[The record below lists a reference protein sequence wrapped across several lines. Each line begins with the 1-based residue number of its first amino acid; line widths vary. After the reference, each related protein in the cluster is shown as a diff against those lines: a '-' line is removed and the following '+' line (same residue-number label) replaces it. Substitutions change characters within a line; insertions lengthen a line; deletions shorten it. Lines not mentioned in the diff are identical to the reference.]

1 MFLLPEGNSAMT
13 SVVIPAHDEGKVIR
27 QSLANLQRDA
37 GEVDI
42 TVIPNGCSDD
52 TAHVAQ
58 AAGVKVV
65 EISTPSKAAALNAGD
80 AIAEGFPRVYLD
92 ADITVPAGGLKRM
105 ACVFGRPDS
114 PLAAVPARQLDLVGR
129 PLAVRAYF
137 AINSRLP
144 AIQSGLLGRG
154 MIMLSEEGRSRF
166 AEFPL
171 MMADDLFVDSL
182 FSETEKCTVESVVV
196 TVATPRRTRDLVR
209 RLIRV
214 RRGNAAM
221 RAAGHEGLLS
231 ADVRPASRLSWLR
244 DVVAPHP
251 WLIPAALVYL
261 SLTTWAALWAKA
273 TPHSQEWGKD
283 ESSRDG
289 SDRSETRARGSCAS

>member
-1 MFLLPEGNSAMT
+1 MFLLPQGNGAMT
-13 SVVIPAHDEGKVIR
+13 SVVVPAHDEGKVIG
-27 QSLANLQRDA
+27 QSLANLQYDA
-37 GEVDI
+37 GDVDI

-52 TAHVAQ
+52 TAQVAL

-80 AIAEGFPRVYLD
+80 AIAEGFPRAYLD
-92 ADITVPAGGLKRM
+92 ADIRVPPGGLRRM
-105 ACVFGRPDS
+105 VAVFGRPDS
-114 PLAAVPARQLDLVGR
+114 PLAAVPARQLDLSDR

-144 AIQSGLLGRG
+144 AIQTGLLGRG

-171 MMADDLFVDSL
+171 MMADDLFLDSL
-182 FSETEKCTVESVVV
+182 FSDTEKRTVESVVV

-209 RLIRV
+209 RLTRV
-214 RRGNAAM
+214 RRGNAAL
-221 RAAGHEGLLS
+221 RAACGEGMLS
-231 ADVRPASRLSWLR
+231 GEIRPASRFSWLR

-251 WLIPAALVYL
+251 RLLPAALLYVL
-261 SLTTWAALWAKA
+261 LTTWAALWAKA
-273 TPHSQEWGKD
+273 TPNSQEWGMD
-283 ESSRDG
+283 ESSRGG
-289 SDRSETRARGSCAS
+289 SDPSETRAPGS

>member
-1 MFLLPEGNSAMT
+1 MT
-13 SVVIPAHDEGKVIR
+13 SIVIPAHNEGKVIAK
-27 QSLANLQRDA
+27 SLANLQRDA
-37 GEVDI
+37 DELDI
-42 TVIPNGCSDD
+42 IVVPNGCSDD
-52 TAHVAQ
+52 TAHVAR
-58 AAGVKVV
+58 AARVKVV
-65 EISTPSKAAALNAGD
+65 EITTPSKAAALNAGD
-80 AIAEGFPRVYLD
+80 SIAEGFPRVYLD
-92 ADITVPAGGLKRM
+92 ADITLPPGGLKRM
-105 ACVFGRPDS
+105 VSVFGRPDS
-114 PLAAVPARQLDLVGR
+114 PLAAVPARQLDLDGR

-154 MIMLSEEGRSRF
+154 MIMLSAEGRSRF

-171 MMADDLFVDSL
+171 MMADDLFLDSL
-182 FSETEKCTVESVVV
+182 FSDTEKRTVESVVV

-209 RLIRV
+209 RLTRV
-214 RRGNAAM
+214 RRGNAAL
-221 RAAGHEGLLS
+221 RTAGREGLLS

-244 DVVAPHP
+244 DVAAPHP

-283 ESSRDG
+283 ESSRGGSDLSDTRADG
-289 SDRSETRARGSCAS
+289 S

>member
-1 MFLLPEGNSAMT
+1 MT
-13 SVVIPAHDEGKVIR
+13 SVVIPAHDEGKVIG
-27 QSLANLQRDA
+27 QNLANLQRDA
-37 GEVDI
+37 DEVDI

-52 TAHVAQ
+52 TAQVAR
-58 AAGVKVV
+58 AAGVRVL

-80 AIAEGFPRVYLD
+80 AIAAGFPRAYLD
-92 ADITVPAGGLKRM
+92 ADILVPAGGLKRM
-105 ACVFGRPDS
+105 ASVFGRPDS
-114 PLAAVPARQLDLVGR
+114 PLAAVPARQLDLSGR

-171 MMADDLFVDSL
+171 MMADDLFLDSL
-182 FSETEKCTVESVVV
+182 FSDTEKRTVESVVV

-209 RLIRV
+209 RLTRV
-214 RRGNAAM
+214 RRGNAAL
-221 RAAGHEGLLS
+221 RAAWGEGILS
-231 ADVRPASRLSWLR
+231 GQIRPVNRLSWLR
-244 DVVAPHP
+244 DVVVPHP
-251 WLIPAALVYL
+251 WLLPAALLYV

-273 TPHSQEWGKD
+273 TPDSQEWGRD
-283 ESSRDG
+283 ESSRGG
-289 SDRSETRARGSCAS
+289 SDLSETRAPGS